1 MSDLLVTEKLTRRYV
16 MGETVVSAV
25 DGIDLTFPTDEISA
39 IVGRSGSGKS
49 TLLHLLGGLDRPTS
63 GDISIQD
70 RRMSELTDDELA
82 LLRRDKFGFI
92 FQFFNLIPTRNALQN
107 VELPLVLS
115 GVPIQERREQAMKF
129 LRQVGLESRAEH
141 RPGELSGGEQQ
152 RVAIA
157 RALVLNP
164 PLLLADEPTGNLDT
178 KTSEEIVTLLHQI
191 QKEGGK
197 SIILV
202 THDRELAETA
212 TDRVIE
218 MKDGKIV
225 DDRRSKR

>member
-25 DGIDLTFPTDEISA
+25 DGIDLTFHTGEIAA

-63 GDISIQD
+63 GDIAIQD

-82 LLRRDKFGFI
+82 ILRRDKVGFI

-115 GVPIQERREQAMKF
+115 GVPVRERREQAMTF

-141 RPGELSGGEQQ
+141 KPQELSGGEQQ

-157 RALVLNP
+157 RALVMNP

-178 KTSEEIVTLLHQI
+178 KTSGEIVALLHQI
-191 QKEGGK
+191 QKEEGK

-202 THDRELAETA
+202 THDRELAETE
-212 TDRVIE
+212 TDRVVE
-218 MKDGKIV
+218 MKDGAIV

>member
-1 MSDLLVTEKLTRRYV
+1 MSDLLVTEKLTRRNV
-16 MGETVVSAV
+16 MGETIVSAV
-25 DGIDLTFPTDEISA
+25 DGIDLTFHTEEISA

-115 GVPIQERREQAMKF
+115 GVPIRERREQAMKF
-129 LRQVGLESRAEH
+129 LCKVGLESRAEH
-141 RPGELSGGEQQ
+141 KPQELSGGEQQ

-178 KTSEEIVTLLHQI
+178 KTSEEIVALLHQI
-191 QKEGGK
+191 QKEGEK

-218 MKDGKIV
+218 MRDGTIV

>member
-16 MGETVVSAV
+16 MGETIVSAV
-25 DGIDLTFPTDEISA
+25 DGIDLTFHTEEISA

-115 GVPIQERREQAMKF
+115 GVPIRERREQAMKF
-129 LRQVGLESRAEH
+129 LCKVGLESRAEH
-141 RPGELSGGEQQ
+141 KPQELSGGEQQ

-178 KTSEEIVTLLHQI
+178 KTSEEIVALLHQI
-191 QKEGGK
+191 QKEGEK

-218 MKDGKIV
+218 MRDGTIV